1 MRLTPN
7 EQTPEFRIADIW
19 GESQSSEKYK
29 GEKWMFSFYRYASCP
44 LCNLRVNQLTQKYE
58 NWRKKDFYIVGVFE
72 SSIESI
78 QQYVGKQE
86 APFPIIPNP
95 DLSLYHIYR
104 LESSWVKFVRG
115 TIPVM
120 KAFVKG
126 FRPGKMEGD
135 KSIVPADFLI
145 KEDGTI
151 HTAFYG
157 NHIGDHLPIED
168 IYQFLN
174 GSS

>member
-1 MRLTPN
+1 MKNFTVLVSLLRMIVLSSCSKPASLDRSVLDD
-7 EQTPEFRIADIW
+7 PAR
-19 GESQSSEKYK
+19 SSE
-29 GEKWMFSFYRYASCP
+29 
-44 LCNLRVNQLTQKYE
+44 
-58 NWRKKDFYIVGVFE
+58 
-72 SSIESI
+72 
-78 QQYVGKQE
+78 GKEQD

-95 DLSLYHIYR
+95 DLSLYQTYR
-104 LESSWVKFVRG
+104 LESSWVKFIRG

-145 KEDGTI
+145 NEDGTI
-151 HTAFYG
+151 YTAFYG
-157 NHIGDHLPIED
+157 HHIGDHLPIEK
-168 IYQFLN
+168 INQFLN

>member
-29 GEKWMFSFYRYASCP
+29 GKKWMFSFYRYASCP

-78 QQYVGKQE
+78 QQYVGKQD

-95 DLSLYHIYR
+95 DLSLYHTYH
-104 LESSWVKFVRG
+104 LDSSWVKFMRG
-115 TIPVM
+115 GIPFM
-120 KAFVKG
+120 KAFAKG
-126 FRPGKMEGD
+126 FLPGKMEDD
-135 KSIVPADFLI
+135 KSIIPADFLI
-145 KEDGTI
+145 NDDGTI

-157 NHIGDHLPIED
+157 NHIGDHLPIEK
-168 IYQFLN
+168 INRFLN
-174 GSS
+174 GRL